1 MISAPDLKAPRLSQ
15 TGKTK
20 THLSFP
26 QAYRSFEK
34 TANYCNIGLKGN
46 NWFRLVPDGRV
57 RASVSVHAMCI
68 SCYMASL
75 LDSGATYYVPQAG
88 IACNQ

>member
-1 MISAPDLKAPRLSQ
+1 VISASDLKAPRLSQ

-26 QAYRSFEK
+26 QAYRSFKK
-34 TANYCNIGLKGN
+34 TANYCNIGFKGN
-46 NWFRLVPDGRV
+46 NWFRLVQDGLV
-57 RASVSVHAMCI
+57 RAFVSVHAMFI

-75 LDSGATYYVPQAG
+75 LDTGETYYVPQVG